1 MEGFIK
7 PNRFFTKDH
16 LRVFFEHCLLKTK
29 YEMNYTKVDRDE
41 STTIDF
47 YSHNTFTSH
56 ATTFNLNNIDLGSQV
71 IEPKLRQYINLNK
84 IIYTSNDDAFMRT
97 KYTLFRRFYTH
108 YLKDKDIGEGVNKL
122 LVDIIHRYQECL
134 SLINVEYK
142 SACIQA
148 IDLVCLNRN
157 KEYLFQVYTDVEP
170 IINILQ

>member
-1 MEGFIK
+1 
-7 PNRFFTKDH
+7 
-16 LRVFFEHCLLKTK
+16 
-29 YEMNYTKVDRDE
+29 
-41 STTIDF
+41 
-47 YSHNTFTSH
+47 
-56 ATTFNLNNIDLGSQV
+56 
-71 IEPKLRQYINLNK
+71 
-84 IIYTSNDDAFMRT
+84 MRT

-122 LVDIIHRYQECL
+122 LVDKIHRYQECL